1 MGEAAAATRTNNK
14 RVEYHLCPAT
24 HWICFVSRIKSYL
37 SLGYYYYASW
47 VKSIDFSL
55 VTCDETRALISC
67 SPLLFSALLCSAV
80 AYMTY
85 RSINH
90 FSSGSHTHRTH
101 TRQTIA
107 LMLARQHWLCR
118 YIGNVLC
125 LCFVMWY
132 QFRKR
137 PKRGTCT
144 SLILQYSVGCAQ
156 NCRPFS
162 IWFINNLA
170 EIILRYWT
178 NSYEEMSEINH
189 FRSIADKCWGFMKLT
204 HLFFAKRNQSELDV
218 VDWIVIH
225 FG

>member
-67 SPLLFSALLCSAV
+67 SALLFSALLCCRV
-80 AYMTY
+80 YDI
-85 RSINH
+85 SINQSFLKWLSH
-90 FSSGSHTHRTH
+90 TSHTHTANNCVDAGKATLIMPIYRK
-101 TRQTIA
+101 
-107 LMLARQHWLCR
+107 
-118 YIGNVLC
+118 
-125 LCFVMWY
+125 CFVFV
-132 QFRKR
+132 FRNVISI
-137 PKRGTCT
+137 PKKTEAWHVHV
-144 SLILQYSVGCAQ
+144 IDIVSVGCAQ

-178 NSYEEMSEINH
+178 KCYEEMSEINH